1 MRASDA
7 KAIGFAI
14 SVGIALIVYL
24 VIPLLKALFQRVSY
38 NSGYNFTL
46 RRPTAI
52 TVVGILGILGYTL
65 QLIIGIKFLFDIL
78 YIDIPLIILTLAG
91 FFGLMSSIA
100 LFRMKRLAA
109 ISLLIISG
117 IQLLSYF
124 WLFTYSFFE
133 VFTRLL
139 IMSFIHIAILLISS
153 LILLRYLRD
162 MQ

>member
-52 TVVGILGILGYTL
+52 TVVGI
-65 QLIIGIKFLFDIL
+65 
-78 YIDIPLIILTLAG
+78 
-91 FFGLMSSIA
+91 
-100 LFRMKRLAA
+100 
-109 ISLLIISG
+109 
-117 IQLLSYF
+117 
-124 WLFTYSFFE
+124 
-133 VFTRLL
+133 
-139 IMSFIHIAILLISS
+139 
-153 LILLRYLRD
+153 
-162 MQ
+162 